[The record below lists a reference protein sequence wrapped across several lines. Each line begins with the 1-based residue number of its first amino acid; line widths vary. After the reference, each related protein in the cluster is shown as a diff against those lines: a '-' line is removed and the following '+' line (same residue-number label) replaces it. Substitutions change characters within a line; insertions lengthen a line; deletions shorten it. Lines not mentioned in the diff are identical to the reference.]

1 MGTIAAILF
10 AIAAVGGLT
19 LATMHLRTQKPNL
32 SVALVHGLFA
42 ASGLV
47 LLLIAVIQKGGFGL
61 EGTALVIFLVAALGG
76 FTLISM
82 HLRGKTLNTPLVLG
96 HGLIA
101 VTAFVILLIGL
112 AA

>member
-1 MGTIAAILF
+1 METVAAVLF
-10 AIAAVGGLT
+10 AIAAVGGIT
-19 LATMHLRTQKPNL
+19 LAAMHLRAQMPNL

-42 ASGLV
+42 AAGLV
-47 LLLIAVIQKGGFGL
+47 VLLIAVIQHGGFGL
-61 EGTALVIFLVAALGG
+61 AGTALVIFLVAALGG

-82 HLRGKTLNTPLVLG
+82 HLRGKALSTPLVLG

-112 AA
+112 VA

>member
-1 MGTIAAILF
+1 METVAVILF

-19 LATMHLRTQKPNL
+19 LAAMHLRGQLPKL
-32 SVALVHGLFA
+32 SIALVHGLFA

-47 LLLIAVIQKGGFGL
+47 VLLIAVIQNGGFGWF
-61 EGTALVIFLVAALGG
+61 GTSLVIFLIAALGG

-82 HLRGKTLNTPLVLG
+82 HLRGKTLSTPLVLG

-112 AA
+112 AV